1 MKIAFLYGGQGSQVE
16 GMGLDFYE
24 KDPVVREFYDSL
36 DFDFDLKSLSFHG
49 SLEEISKTKIT
60 QGVLLAHQ
68 IAVTDFLK
76 ENGISPTISL
86 GLSLGEYGALY
97 GAGKISREK
106 VMEIIK
112 FRSKEMA
119 EREKIVSSSMAA
131 VISDDVKFLE
141 EILKSVNTEE
151 KFAEISGYNTR
162 KQLVI
167 SGEEKS
173 LEKAMKK
180 LKEER
185 IRTIPLNTSGP
196 FHTSYMKPVEEKL
209 KDFLKDDSFL
219 ETEIPVYSNY
229 TGKVENGNWV
239 ENLSKQVSHRVQLKD
254 SLEDLLSK
262 DYDYILEIG
271 YQEVMTGFVKRI
283 DRKREVISLSNLESV
298 ENFIKRIKG
307 EKNE

>member
-97 GAGKISREK
+97 GAGKISRKK